1 MGVFFSTT
9 LVSYSPPGDILML
22 GFDTSRC
29 NRVRNLRDGVRKDN
43 VAHRIELMQ
52 FK

>member
-1 MGVFFSTT
+1 
-9 LVSYSPPGDILML
+9 ML

-43 VAHRIELMQ
+43 GAHRIELMQ